1 MIQRLQTIWLISVA
15 LLSGFNCFGHICDFI
30 DVSGNQF
37 FISFSGIYKSTADT
51 ELLVEKT
58 LPISILLI
66 LIIVLSV
73 VCVMLFKKRKLQL
86 NVSLAVIILAVCLA
100 CSIAWYS
107 VIVLKTYNTEF
118 LTGLKTIFPLL
129 IIFFALLSFRGI
141 KKDEDLVKS
150 YDRLR

>member
-1 MIQRLQTIWLISVA
+1 MIQRLQTIWLILVT
-15 LLSGFNCFGHICDFI
+15 LLSGFMYFGHICDFF

-37 FISFSGIYKSTADT
+37 YISFSGIYKSTADI

-58 LPISILLI
+58 TPISILLI
-66 LIIVLSV
+66 LIIILSV
-73 VCVMLFKKRKLQL
+73 AAVMLFKKRKLQL
-86 NVSLAVIILAVCLA
+86 NVSLAIIILSVCLA
-100 CSIAWYS
+100 CSIVWYS
-107 VIVLKTYNTEF
+107 VSVLKTYNTEF
-118 LTGLKTIFPLL
+118 IIGLKTIFPLL